1 MATVTEEI
9 ILQVRAQNSEAIT
22 QMSKLTQETAKLK
35 DENAKLVKS
44 NKDTEKAMKDLASSG
59 KQNSEEYKKLEASV
73 QKNNATIEANKAA
86 VKSLNSEY
94 GSYQKQLSSNITMQ
108 KANEGSLTAM
118 QAELTKL
125 NAEYARMSKTEKE
138 TTDRGKELKAS
149 IESKSKAYKE
159 EQMAIGNTYVNVGN
173 YQAAI
178 EGAIS
183 SQSPM
188 ISGLLKM
195 GQAAKATGQ
204 SFGTTLVNSLKSA
217 GKAMLQLLANPLV
230 AALAVIA
237 ALLLGIVKII
247 KSNEEQ
253 MQRLNAIMAPFKRLL
268 DGVLNVLQKMV
279 DGVLSFIEFIMKG
292 IGMVAT
298 LLEKL
303 PLVGDAMKAINDETK
318 ASIELEKAKNALV
331 LKNRQELITFAEMDR
346 DMARLRQQATDKENY
361 TLEQRIEFLKQSN
374 AISLEKLKLTQEN
387 LREELRIAEA
397 EAARNKNSAEVND
410 NIARLKAEIIK
421 AEQTYFEEVKG
432 NSKKLNA
439 FIAEEKAARE
449 AVDKERIEKQKEWA
463 ALYKENLKAIRDL
476 TISLMKE
483 GQDKEIAAL
492 KARFDDELAQ
502 IKGSAKQKAEI
513 EKLLREQL
521 ERDKQL
527 IIEKYELENL
537 TKIEERVKEE
547 MRIRADLAA
556 KGSTERLTAQLQAL
570 EVEKQEALRNAKE
583 SGVSVDLIN
592 KEFDQKRIEI
602 IKTSEEEVLAVRREA
617 YQNYVTEKEAQFETE
632 ILKLG
637 DEENAKS
644 ELIITQEQERLTNLL
659 NLDAEQKKA
668 LGLNETEYAALVE
681 EQRAKV
687 NAAIKS
693 NMDLQKK
700 QMQQMQDGI
709 FSVGDAITTVL
720 NVMAENQEEY
730 SAFAKIAALF
740 QIATESAKA
749 IATAV
754 TGATAAAAETGPAA
768 PYVVAGY
775 IASMVATVISGIA
788 QAYSVIESKP
798 TPSAPSFATG
808 GRIAGPGTGTSDS
821 ILANVSN
828 GESIMT
834 AAATNM
840 FAPLLSGINQMGGGV
855 PIHVQ
860 GVVAQLEGEEMLAR
874 AFRKGL
880 EGMPSPVVS
889 VEEIQRV
896 AKRVEVLENLRS

>member
-204 SFGTTLVNSLKSA
+204 SFGTTLVNGLKSA

-331 LKNRQELITFAEMDR
+331 LKNRQELIMFAEMDR
-346 DMARLRQQATDKENY
+346 DMARLRQQASDKENY
-361 TLEQRIEFLKQSN
+361 TLEQRIGFLKQAN
-374 AISLEKLKLTQEN
+374 EISLQKLRFTQEN
-387 LREELRIAEA
+387 LREELKIAEA

-476 TISLMKE
+476 TINLMKE

-592 KEFDQKRIEI
+592 KEFDQKRIELV
-602 IKTSEEEVLAVRREA
+602 KTNEEEVLAVRREA

-644 ELIITQEQERLTNLL
+644 ELIITQEQARLDALL
-659 NLDAEQKKA
+659 AMDAEQKKA
-668 LGLNETEYAALVE
+668 LGLNETDYALLVE
-681 EQRAKV
+681 QQRAKV
-687 NAAIKS
+687 NGAIKS

-808 GRIAGPGTGTSDS
+808 GRVTGPGTGTSDS

>member
-592 KEFDQKRIEI
+592 KEFDQKRIELV
-602 IKTSEEEVLAVRREA
+602 KTNEEEVLAVRREA

>member
-22 QMSKLTQETAKLK
+22 QMAKLTQETTKLK

-183 SQSPM
+183 KQSPM
-188 ISGLLKM
+188 IAGLLNM
-195 GQAAKATGQ
+195 GKAAKETGQ

-303 PLVGDAMKAINDETK
+303 PLVGDAMKQINDETK

-331 LKNRQELITFAEMDR
+331 LKNRQELIMFAEMDR
-346 DMARLRQQATDKENY
+346 DMARLRQQASDKENY
-361 TLEQRIEFLKQSN
+361 TLEQRIGFLKQAN
-374 AISLEKLKLTQEN
+374 EISLQKLRFTQEN

-592 KEFDQKRIEI
+592 KEFDQKRIELV
-602 IKTSEEEVLAVRREA
+602 KTNEEEVLAVRREA

-644 ELIITQEQERLTNLL
+644 ELIITQEQARLDALL
-659 NLDAEQKKA
+659 AMDAEQKKA
-668 LGLNETEYAALVE
+668 LGLNETDYALLVE
-681 EQRAKV
+681 QQRAKV
-687 NAAIKS
+687 NGAIKS

-788 QAYSVIESKP
+788 QAYNVIESKP
-798 TPSAPSFATG
+798 QPNAPSFATG
-808 GRIAGPGTGTSDS
+808 GRVTGPGTGTSDS

>member
-204 SFGTTLVNSLKSA
+204 AFGTTLVNSLKSA

-279 DGVLSFIEFIMKG
+279 DGVLSFVEFIMKG
-292 IGMVAT
+292 LGMVMK
-298 LLEKL
+298 LLENL
-303 PLVGDAMKAINDETK
+303 PLVGDTMKQINDETK

-331 LKNRQELITFAEMDR
+331 LKNRQELIMFAEMDR
-346 DMARLRQQATDKENY
+346 DMARLRQQASDKENY
-361 TLEQRIEFLKQSN
+361 TLEQRIGFLKQAN
-374 AISLEKLKLTQEN
+374 EISLQKLRFTQEN
-387 LREELRIAEA
+387 LREELKIAEA

-592 KEFDQKRIEI
+592 KEFDQKRIELV
-602 IKTSEEEVLAVRREA
+602 KTNEEEVLAVRREA

-644 ELIITQEQERLTNLL
+644 ELIITQEQERLDALL
-659 NLDAEQKKA
+659 AMDAEQKKA
-668 LGLNETEYAALVE
+668 LGLNETDYALLVE
-681 EQRAKV
+681 QQRAKV
-687 NAAIKS
+687 NGAIKS

-808 GRIAGPGTGTSDS
+808 GRVTGPGTGTSDS

>member
-22 QMSKLTQETAKLK
+22 QMAKLTQETTKLK

-73 QKNNATIEANKAA
+73 QKNNATVEANKAA

-94 GSYQKQLSSNITMQ
+94 GSYQKQLTANITMQ

-149 IESKSKAYKE
+149 IEAKSKAYKE

-188 ISGLLKM
+188 IAGMLKM

-204 SFGTTLVNSLKSA
+204 SFGTTLVNGLKSA

-279 DGVLSFIEFIMKG
+279 DSVLSFVEFIMKG
-292 IGMVAT
+292 LGMVMK
-298 LLEKL
+298 LLENL
-303 PLVGDAMKAINDETK
+303 PLVGDAMKQINDETK

-331 LKNRQELITFAEMDR
+331 LKNRQDLVTFAEMDR
-346 DMARLRQQATDKENY
+346 DVARLRQQATDKENY
-361 TLEQRIEFLKQSN
+361 TLEQRIGFLKQSN
-374 AISLEKLKLTQEN
+374 EISLQKLRLAQEN

-439 FIAEEKAARE
+439 FIEEERSARE
-449 AVDKERIEKQKEWA
+449 AADKERIEKQKEWA

-476 TISLMKE
+476 TINLMKE

-547 MRIRADLAA
+547 MRIRADLAE

-592 KEFDQKRIEI
+592 KEFDQKRVEL
-602 IKTSEEEVLAVRREA
+602 IKTNEEEILAVRREA
-617 YQNYVTEKEAQFETE
+617 YQKYITEKEALFETE

-644 ELIITQEQERLTNLL
+644 ELIIAQEQARLDALL
-659 NLDAEQKKA
+659 AMDAEQKKA
-668 LGLNETEYAALVE
+668 LGLNETDYALLVE
-681 EQRAKV
+681 QQRAKV
-687 NAAIKS
+687 NDAIKS

-808 GRIAGPGTGTSDS
+808 GRITGPGTGTSDS

-828 GESIMT
+828 GESVMT

-855 PIHVQ
+855 PIHIQ
-860 GVVAQLEGEEMLAR
+860 GVVAQIEGEEMLAR

-880 EGMPSPVVS
+880 EGMPNPVVS

-896 AKRVEVLENLRS
+896 TDRVKVLEKLRG

>member
-204 SFGTTLVNSLKSA
+204 SFGTTLVNGLKSA

-253 MQRLNAIMAPFKRLL
+253 MQRLNAIMAPFKRSL

-279 DGVLSFIEFIMKG
+279 DGVLSFVEFIMKG
-292 IGMVAT
+292 LGMVMK
-298 LLEKL
+298 LLENL
-303 PLVGDAMKAINDETK
+303 PLVGDTMKQINDETK

-331 LKNRQELITFAEMDR
+331 LKNRQELIMFAEMDR
-346 DMARLRQQATDKENY
+346 DMARLRQQASDKENY
-361 TLEQRIEFLKQSN
+361 TLEQRIGFLKQAN
-374 AISLEKLKLTQEN
+374 EISLQKLRFTQEN
-387 LREELRIAEA
+387 LREELKIAEA

-592 KEFDQKRIEI
+592 KEFDQKRIELV
-602 IKTSEEEVLAVRREA
+602 KTNEEEVLAVRREA

-644 ELIITQEQERLTNLL
+644 ELIITQEQARLDALL
-659 NLDAEQKKA
+659 AMDAEQKKA
-668 LGLNETEYAALVE
+668 LGLNETDYALLVE
-681 EQRAKV
+681 QQRAKV
-687 NAAIKS
+687 NGAIKS

-808 GRIAGPGTGTSDS
+808 GRVTGPGTGTSDS

>member
-22 QMSKLTQETAKLK
+22 QMAKLTQETTKLK

-204 SFGTTLVNSLKSA
+204 AFGTTLVNSLKSA

-303 PLVGDAMKAINDETK
+303 PLVGDAMKQINDETK

-331 LKNRQELITFAEMDR
+331 LKNRQALIMFAEMDR
-346 DMARLRQQATDKENY
+346 DMARLRQQASDKENY
-361 TLEQRIEFLKQSN
+361 TLEQRIGFLKQAN
-374 AISLEKLKLTQEN
+374 EISLQKLRFTQEN

-397 EAARNKNSAEVND
+397 EAARNKNSAEVNN

-592 KEFDQKRIEI
+592 KEFDQKRIELV
-602 IKTSEEEVLAVRREA
+602 KTNEEEVLAVRREA

-644 ELIITQEQERLTNLL
+644 ELIITQEQARLDALL
-659 NLDAEQKKA
+659 AMDAEQKKA

-693 NMDLQKK
+693 NTELQRK
-700 QMQQMQDGI
+700 QAKEMQDGI
-709 FSVGDAITTVL
+709 FAVGDAITNVL

-788 QAYSVIESKP
+788 QAYRVIESKP
-798 TPSAPSFATG
+798 QPNAPSFATG
-808 GRIAGPGTGTSDS
+808 GRVTGPGTGTSDS

>member
-204 SFGTTLVNSLKSA
+204 SFGTTLVNGLKSA

-253 MQRLNAIMAPFKRLL
+253 MQRLNAIMAPFKRSL

-331 LKNRQELITFAEMDR
+331 LKNRQELIMFAEMDR
-346 DMARLRQQATDKENY
+346 DMARLRQQASDKENY
-361 TLEQRIEFLKQSN
+361 TLEQRIGFLKQAN
-374 AISLEKLKLTQEN
+374 EISLQKLRFTQEN
-387 LREELRIAEA
+387 LREELKIAEA

-592 KEFDQKRIEI
+592 KEFDQKRIELV
-602 IKTSEEEVLAVRREA
+602 KTNEEEVLAVRREA

-644 ELIITQEQERLTNLL
+644 ELIITQEQARLDALL
-659 NLDAEQKKA
+659 AMDAEQKKA
-668 LGLNETEYAALVE
+668 LGLNETDYALLVE
-681 EQRAKV
+681 QQRAKV
-687 NAAIKS
+687 NGAIKS

>member
-279 DGVLSFIEFIMKG
+279 DGVLSFVEFIMKG
-292 IGMVAT
+292 LGMVMK
-298 LLEKL
+298 LLENL
-303 PLVGDAMKAINDETK
+303 PLVGDTMKQINDETK

-476 TISLMKE
+476 TINLMKE

-583 SGVSVDLIN
+583 SGISVDLIN
-592 KEFDQKRIEI
+592 KEFDQKRVELV
-602 IKTSEEEVLAVRREA
+602 KTNEEEILAVRREA
-617 YQNYVTEKEAQFETE
+617 YQKYITEKEALFETE

-644 ELIITQEQERLTNLL
+644 ELIITQEQARLDALL
-659 NLDAEQKKA
+659 AMDAEQKKA
-668 LGLNETEYAALVE
+668 LGLNETDYALLVE
-681 EQRAKV
+681 QQRAKV
-687 NAAIKS
+687 NGAIKS

-828 GESIMT
+828 GESVMT

-855 PIHVQ
+855 PIHIQ
-860 GVVAQLEGEEMLAR
+860 GVVAQIEGEEMLAR

-880 EGMPSPVVS
+880 EGMPNPVVS

-896 AKRVEVLENLRS
+896 TDRVKVLENLRG

>member
-22 QMSKLTQETAKLK
+22 QMAKLTQETTKLK

-94 GSYQKQLSSNITMQ
+94 GSYQKQLSANITMQ

-188 ISGLLKM
+188 IAGMLKM

-204 SFGTTLVNSLKSA
+204 SFGTTLVNGLKSA

-279 DGVLSFIEFIMKG
+279 DSVLSFVEFIMKG
-292 IGMVAT
+292 LGMVMK
-298 LLEKL
+298 LLENL
-303 PLVGDAMKAINDETK
+303 PLVGDAMKEINDETK

-331 LKNRQELITFAEMDR
+331 LKNRQDLVTFAEMDR

-361 TLEQRIEFLKQSN
+361 TLEQRIEFLKQAN
-374 AISLEKLKLTQEN
+374 EISLQKLRVTQEN
-387 LREELRIAEA
+387 LREELKIAEA

-463 ALYKENLKAIRDL
+463 NLYKENLKAIRDL
-476 TISLMKE
+476 TINLMKE

-547 MRIRADLAA
+547 MRIRADLAE

-592 KEFDQKRIEI
+592 KEFDQKRLEL

-617 YQNYVTEKEAQFETE
+617 YQKYITEKEALFETE

-644 ELIITQEQERLTNLL
+644 ELIIAQEQARLDALL
-659 NLDAEQKKA
+659 AMDAEQKKA
-668 LGLNETEYAALVE
+668 LGLNETDYALLVE
-681 EQRAKV
+681 QQRAKV
-687 NAAIKS
+687 NDAIKS

-749 IATAV
+749 IAAAV

-788 QAYSVIESKP
+788 QAYAVIESKP

-808 GRIAGPGTGTSDS
+808 GRITGPGTGTSDS

-828 GESIMT
+828 GESVMT

-855 PIHVQ
+855 PIHIQ

-880 EGMPSPVVS
+880 EGMPNPIVS

-896 AKRVEVLENLRS
+896 TDRVKVLENLRA

>member
-204 SFGTTLVNSLKSA
+204 SFGTTLVNGLKSA

-331 LKNRQELITFAEMDR
+331 LKNRQELIMFAEMDR
-346 DMARLRQQATDKENY
+346 DMARLRQQASDKENY
-361 TLEQRIEFLKQSN
+361 TLEQRIGFLKQAN
-374 AISLEKLKLTQEN
+374 EISLQKLRFTQEN
-387 LREELRIAEA
+387 LREELKIAEA

-592 KEFDQKRIEI
+592 KEFDQKRIELV
-602 IKTSEEEVLAVRREA
+602 KTNEEEVLAVRREA

-644 ELIITQEQERLTNLL
+644 ELIITQEQARLDALL
-659 NLDAEQKKA
+659 AMDAEQKKA
-668 LGLNETEYAALVE
+668 LGLNETDYALLVE
-681 EQRAKV
+681 QQRAKV
-687 NAAIKS
+687 NGAIKS

-808 GRIAGPGTGTSDS
+808 GRVTGPGTGTSDS

>member
-204 SFGTTLVNSLKSA
+204 SFGTTLVNGLKSA

-279 DGVLSFIEFIMKG
+279 DGVLSFVEFIMKG
-292 IGMVAT
+292 LGMVMK
-298 LLEKL
+298 LLENL
-303 PLVGDAMKAINDETK
+303 PLVGDTMKQINDETK

-331 LKNRQELITFAEMDR
+331 LKNRQELIMFAEMDR
-346 DMARLRQQATDKENY
+346 DMARLRQQASDKENY
-361 TLEQRIEFLKQSN
+361 TLEQRIGFLKQAN
-374 AISLEKLKLTQEN
+374 EISLQKLRFTQEN
-387 LREELRIAEA
+387 LREELKIAEA
-397 EAARNKNSAEVND
+397 EAARNKNSAEVNN

-476 TISLMKE
+476 TINLMKE

-592 KEFDQKRIEI
+592 KEFDQKRIELV
-602 IKTSEEEVLAVRREA
+602 KTNEEEVLAVRREA

-644 ELIITQEQERLTNLL
+644 ELIITQEQARLDALL
-659 NLDAEQKKA
+659 AMDAEQKKA
-668 LGLNETEYAALVE
+668 LGLNETDYALLVE
-681 EQRAKV
+681 QQRAKV
-687 NAAIKS
+687 NGAIKS

-808 GRIAGPGTGTSDS
+808 GRVTGPGTGTSDS

>member
-22 QMSKLTQETAKLK
+22 QMAKLTQETTKLK

-94 GSYQKQLSSNITMQ
+94 GSYQKQLTANITMQ

-149 IESKSKAYKE
+149 IESKSKAYKD

-188 ISGLLKM
+188 IAGLLKM
-195 GQAAKATGQ
+195 GQSAKATGQ
-204 SFGTTLVNSLKSA
+204 SFGITLVNGLKGA

-292 IGMVAT
+292 LGMVMK
-298 LLEKL
+298 LLENL
-303 PLVGDAMKAINDETK
+303 PLVGDKMKEINDETK
-318 ASIELEKAKNALV
+318 ASIELEKAKNAMI

-361 TLEQRIEFLKQSN
+361 TLEQRIGFLKQAN
-374 AISLEKLKLTQEN
+374 EISLQKLRFTQEN
-387 LREELRIAEA
+387 LREELKIAEA

-439 FIAEEKAARE
+439 FIEEERSARE
-449 AVDKERIEKQKEWA
+449 AADKERLDKQKEWA

-476 TISLMKE
+476 TINLMKE

-502 IKGSAKQKAEI
+502 IKGGAKQKAEI

-547 MRIRADLAA
+547 MRIRADLAE
-556 KGSTERLTAQLQAL
+556 KGSAERLTAQLQAL

-592 KEFDQKRIEI
+592 KEFDQKRVEL
-602 IKTSEEEVLAVRREA
+602 IKTNEEEILAVRREA
-617 YQNYVTEKEAQFETE
+617 YQKYITEKEALFETE

-644 ELIITQEQERLTNLL
+644 ELIIAQEQARLDALL
-659 NLDAEQKKA
+659 AMDAEQKKA
-668 LGLNETEYAALVE
+668 LGLNETDYALLVE
-681 EQRAKV
+681 QQRAKV
-687 NAAIKS
+687 NDAIKS

-720 NVMAENQEEY
+720 NIMAENQEEY

-749 IATAV
+749 IAAAV
-754 TGATAAAAETGPAA
+754 TGATEAAAETGPAA

-798 TPSAPSFATG
+798 TPNAPSFATG
-808 GRIAGPGTGTSDS
+808 GRITGPGTGTSDS

-828 GESIMT
+828 GESVMT

-855 PIHVQ
+855 PIHIQ
-860 GVVAQLEGEEMLAR
+860 GVVAQIEGEEMLAR

-880 EGMPSPVVS
+880 EGMPNPVVS

-896 AKRVEVLENLRS
+896 TDRVKVLEKLRG

>member
-94 GSYQKQLSSNITMQ
+94 GSYQKQLTANITMQ

-204 SFGTTLVNSLKSA
+204 SFGTTLVNGLKSA

-253 MQRLNAIMAPFKRLL
+253 MQRLNAIMAPFKRSL

-331 LKNRQELITFAEMDR
+331 LKNRQELIMFAEMDR
-346 DMARLRQQATDKENY
+346 DMARLRQQASDKENY
-361 TLEQRIEFLKQSN
+361 TLEQRIGFLKQAN
-374 AISLEKLKLTQEN
+374 EISLQKLRFTQEN
-387 LREELRIAEA
+387 LREELKIAEA

-592 KEFDQKRIEI
+592 KEFDQKRIELV
-602 IKTSEEEVLAVRREA
+602 KTNEEEVLAVRREA

-644 ELIITQEQERLTNLL
+644 ELIITQEQARLDALL
-659 NLDAEQKKA
+659 AMDAEQKKA
-668 LGLNETEYAALVE
+668 LGLNETDYALLVE
-681 EQRAKV
+681 QQRAKV
-687 NAAIKS
+687 NGAIKS

>member
-22 QMSKLTQETAKLK
+22 QMAKLTQETAKLK

-94 GSYQKQLSSNITMQ
+94 GSYQKQLTANITMQ

-125 NAEYARMSKTEKE
+125 NAEYARMSKVEKE

-173 YQAAI
+173 YQAAM

-188 ISGLLKM
+188 IAGMLKM

-204 SFGTTLVNSLKSA
+204 SFGTTLVNGLKSA
-217 GKAMLQLLANPLV
+217 GKAMLQLLAIPLV

-279 DGVLSFIEFIMKG
+279 DSVLSFVEFIMKG
-292 IGMVAT
+292 LGMVMK
-298 LLEKL
+298 LLENL
-303 PLVGDAMKAINDETK
+303 PLVGDKMKEINDETK
-318 ASIELEKAKNALV
+318 ASIELEKAKNAMILR
-331 LKNRQELITFAEMDR
+331 NRQELIMFAEMDR

-361 TLEQRIEFLKQSN
+361 TLEQRIEFLKQAN
-374 AISLEKLKLTQEN
+374 EISLQKLRVTQEN
-387 LREELRIAEA
+387 LREELKIAEA

-439 FIAEEKAARE
+439 FIEEERSARE
-449 AVDKERIEKQKEWA
+449 AADKERIEKQKEWA

-476 TISLMKE
+476 TINLMKE

-547 MRIRADLAA
+547 MRIRADLAE
-556 KGSTERLTAQLQAL
+556 KGSAERLTAQLQAL

-592 KEFDQKRIEI
+592 KEFDQKRVEL
-602 IKTSEEEVLAVRREA
+602 IKTNEEEILAVRREA
-617 YQNYVTEKEAQFETE
+617 YQKYITEKEALFETE

-644 ELIITQEQERLTNLL
+644 ELIIAQEQARLDALL
-659 NLDAEQKKA
+659 AMDAEQKKA
-668 LGLNETEYAALVE
+668 LGLNETDYALLVE
-681 EQRAKV
+681 QQRAKV
-687 NAAIKS
+687 NDAIKS

-788 QAYSVIESKP
+788 QAYNVIESKP

-808 GRIAGPGTGTSDS
+808 GLITGPGTGTSDS

-828 GESIMT
+828 GESVMT

-855 PIHVQ
+855 PIHIQ

-880 EGMPSPVVS
+880 EGMPNPVVS

-896 AKRVEVLENLRS
+896 TDRVKVLEKLRG

>member
-22 QMSKLTQETAKLK
+22 QMAKLTQETAKLK

-73 QKNNATIEANKAA
+73 QKNNATLETNKAA
-86 VKSLNSEY
+86 IKSLNSEY
-94 GSYQKQLSSNITMQ
+94 GSYQKQLTANITMQ

-125 NAEYARMSKTEKE
+125 NAEYARMSKVEKE

-173 YQAAI
+173 YQAAM

-188 ISGLLKM
+188 IAGLLKM
-195 GQAAKATGQ
+195 GQAAKETGQ

-279 DGVLSFIEFIMKG
+279 DSVLSFVEFIMKG
-292 IGMVAT
+292 LGMVMK
-298 LLEKL
+298 LLENL
-303 PLVGDAMKAINDETK
+303 PLVGDKMKEINDETK
-318 ASIELEKAKNALV
+318 ASIELEKAKNAMILR
-331 LKNRQELITFAEMDR
+331 NRQELIMFAEMDR

-361 TLEQRIEFLKQSN
+361 TLEQRIEFLKQAN
-374 AISLEKLKLTQEN
+374 EISLQKLRLAQEN

-449 AVDKERIEKQKEWA
+449 AADKERIEKQKEWA

-476 TISLMKE
+476 TINLMKE

-547 MRIRADLAA
+547 MRIRADLAE
-556 KGSTERLTAQLQAL
+556 KGSAERLTAQLQAL

-592 KEFDQKRIEI
+592 KEFDQKRVEL
-602 IKTSEEEVLAVRREA
+602 IKTNEEEILAVRREA
-617 YQNYVTEKEAQFETE
+617 YQKYITEKEALFETE

-644 ELIITQEQERLTNLL
+644 ELIIAQEQARLDALL
-659 NLDAEQKKA
+659 AMDAEQKKA
-668 LGLNETEYAALVE
+668 LGLNETDYALLVE
-681 EQRAKV
+681 QQRAKV
-687 NAAIKS
+687 NDAIKS

-749 IATAV
+749 IAAAV
-754 TGATAAAAETGPAA
+754 TGATEAAAETGPAA

-808 GRIAGPGTGTSDS
+808 GRITGPGTGTSDS

-828 GESIMT
+828 GESVMT

-855 PIHVQ
+855 PIHIQ
-860 GVVAQLEGEEMLAR
+860 GVVAQIEGEEMLAR

-880 EGMPSPVVS
+880 EGMPNPVVS

-896 AKRVEVLENLRS
+896 TDRVKVLEKLRG